1 MMLVSG
7 QNILK
12 LVVGLACQVFW
23 FFITWDTYES
33 RNYRFNST
41 KNAHFCTKKL
51 LHIKT
56 FEKLRFTQPSNSL
69 KKSAINWI
77 LIPIMA
83 FVKSKYP
90 QICNRVNIFFETGS
104 MRTLCY
110 IHSVF
115 ETLSWNHA
123 TSPAWF
129 SPSYFSLLNQI
140 TSSNAKCL

>member
-1 MMLVSG
+1 MLVSG

-33 RNYRFNST
+33 RNYGFNST
-41 KNAHFCTKKL
+41 KKCTL

-56 FEKLRFTQPSNSL
+56 FEKLRFTQPSNCF

-110 IHSVF
+110 IHSVWDSVMKSRNLSCLIFSFLLLSF
-115 ETLSWNHA
+115 ESDHKQRCKMLVMP
-123 TSPAWF
+123 PAW
-129 SPSYFSLLNQI
+129 
-140 TSSNAKCL
+140 